1 MSADQFTWSPTQAS
15 KSTKPNVYN
24 AKFGDGYEQNS
35 PKGINWQAATWSLQF
50 KGQALS
56 VAESID
62 QFLSAQGG
70 YLKFTWT
77 PPDGSAQALWL
88 CKQWQFRILP
98 GGVNDVSATFI
109 QQFGI

>member
-1 MSADQFTWSPTQAS
+1 MSADQFIWSPTQAS
-15 KSTKPNVYN
+15 KSTKPSVYS

-35 PKGINWQAATWSLQF
+35 PKGINFQPATWSLQF
-50 KGQALS
+50 KGQTLAI
-56 VAESID
+56 AQAID
-62 QFLSAQGG
+62 AFLIAQGG

-77 PPDGSAQALWL
+77 PPGSAQCLWL
-88 CKQWQFRILP
+88 CKQWQLRQLP